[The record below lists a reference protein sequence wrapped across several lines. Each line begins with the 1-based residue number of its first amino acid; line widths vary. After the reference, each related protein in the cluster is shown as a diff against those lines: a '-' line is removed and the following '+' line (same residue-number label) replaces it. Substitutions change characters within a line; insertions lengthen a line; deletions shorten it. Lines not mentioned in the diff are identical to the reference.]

1 MNRELSVKAKLSVYK
16 LTYIV
21 NLTSPKA
28 VDSDKEW
35 NRQHACYERIFYEL
49 WLGLLLVIE

>member
-21 NLTSPKA
+21 NLISPKA
-28 VDSDKEW
+28 VDSEKEW
-35 NRQHACYERIFYEL
+35 NRQHACYERIFYDL